1 MNDIH
6 LVVPVTKDRREDI
19 MLNLNRDVVVVG
31 AGPSG
36 LTAAREL
43 KKSGL
48 TVAVLEARDRVG
60 GRTWTDTVDGAMLEI
75 GGQWVSPD
83 QTALLELLAE
93 LNLETYPRYR
103 DGESIYIGADGTP
116 VRYTGDTFPVDP
128 ETAVEMDRLVAL
140 LDGLAAEIGPTEPW
154 AHPKARELDTISFHH
169 WLRQNSANEEACNNI
184 GLFIAGGMLTKPAHA
199 FSALQA
205 VLMAASAGSF
215 THLTDEDFILDRRV
229 VGGMQQVSLLQAQE
243 LGDDVVLD
251 SPVRTINW
259 EQDADSG
266 HRVTVVSD
274 RATVNARFVIMAV
287 PPNLYSR
294 VSFNPP
300 LPRRQHQM
308 HQHQS
313 LGLVIKVHAV
323 YSTPFWRDKGL
334 SGTGFGADAL
344 VQEVY
349 DNTNHADPRGTL
361 VGFVSDEKADAMFEL
376 PPEERRKAILES
388 IAGYLGDEALTP
400 EVYYESD
407 WGSEEWTRGAYASS
421 YDLGGLHRYG
431 KDQHAPVG
439 PIYWSSSDLAAEGYQ
454 HVDGAIRMG
463 RITAARIAEVAKVPV
478 AAGW

>member
-1 MNDIH
+1 
-6 LVVPVTKDRREDI
+6 

-43 KKSGL
+43 TKAGL
-48 TVAVLEARDRVG
+48 SVAVLEARDRVG
-60 GRTWTDTVDGAMLEI
+60 GRTWTDTVDGAVLEI

-83 QTALLELLAE
+83 QTVLLDLLDELGLK
-93 LNLETYPRYR
+93 TYSRYR
-103 DGESIYIGADGTP
+103 SGESVYIGADGLP
-116 VRYTGDTFPVDP
+116 VRYTGDSFPVDP
-128 ETAVEMDRLVAL
+128 ATAVEMDKLIAL
-140 LDGLAAEIGPTEPW
+140 LDGLAAEIGATEPW
-154 AHPKARELDTISFHH
+154 AHPRARELDTVSFHH
-169 WLRQNSANEEACNNI
+169 WLRANSDNEEACNNI

-215 THLTDEDFILDRRV
+215 THLTDEDFILDKRV

-243 LGDDVVLD
+243 LGDDVVLN

-259 EQDADSG
+259 EDGAGGQ
-266 HRVTVVSD
+266 RVTVVSE

-323 YSTPFWRDKGL
+323 YSTPFWREDGL
-334 SGTGFGADAL
+334 SGTGFGAGSL

-349 DNTNHADPRGTL
+349 DNTNHGDTRGTL
-361 VGFVSDEKADAMFEL
+361 VGFISDEKADAVFEL
-376 PPEERRKAILES
+376 GADERKRVVLES
-388 IAGYLGDEALTP
+388 IAGFLGDKALEP

-431 KDQHAPVG
+431 KDQHTPVG
-439 PIYWSSSDLAAEGYQ
+439 PIYWCSSDLAAEGYQ

-463 RITAARIAEVAKVPV
+463 RLTAARIAEVARVREPV
-478 AAGW
+478 HI

>member
-1 MNDIH
+1 
-6 LVVPVTKDRREDI
+6 

-43 KKSGL
+43 KKAGL

-83 QTALLELLAE
+83 QTALLELLRE

-116 VRYTGDTFPVDP
+116 VRYTGDSFPVDAD
-128 ETAVEMDRLVAL
+128 TAVEMDRLVAL
-140 LDGLAAEIGPTEPW
+140 LDGLAAEIGATEPW

-169 WLRQNSANEEACNNI
+169 WLRQHSANEEACKNI

-259 EQDADSG
+259 EQDADG
-266 HRVTVVSD
+266 GYRVAVESD
-274 RATVNARFVIMAV
+274 RATVNARFVVMAV

-323 YSTPFWRDKGL
+323 YATPFWRDKGL

-349 DNTNHADPRGTL
+349 DNTNYGDSRGTL
-361 VGFVSDEKADAMFEL
+361 VGFVSDEKADAVFEL
-376 PPEERRKAILES
+376 SADARKKAILES
-388 IAGYLGDEALTP
+388 IAGFLGDEALAP

-431 KDQHAPVG
+431 KDQLAPVG

-454 HVDGAIRMG
+454 HVDGAVRMG
-463 RITAARIAEVAKVPV
+463 RLTAARIAEVAKVPV

>member
-1 MNDIH
+1 
-6 LVVPVTKDRREDI
+6 

-43 KKSGL
+43 KKAGL
-48 TVAVLEARDRVG
+48 SVAVLEARDRVG

-83 QTALLELLAE
+83 QTVLLELLEE
-93 LNLETYPRYR
+93 LGLKTYSRYR
-103 DGESIYIGADGTP
+103 DGESVYIGANGIP
-116 VRYTGDTFPVDP
+116 VRYAGDSFPVDP
-128 ETAVEMDRLVAL
+128 ATAVEMNRLIAL
-140 LDGLAAEIGPTEPW
+140 LDGLAAEIGPTAPW
-154 AHPKARELDTISFHH
+154 AHPKARELDTISFHY
-169 WLRQNSANEEACNNI
+169 WLCANSDNEEACNNI

-215 THLTDEDFILDRRV
+215 THLTDEDFILDKRV

-243 LGDDVVLD
+243 LGDDVVLN

-259 EQDADSG
+259 EPNSTGEPSG
-266 HRVTVVSD
+266 GYHVSVVSE
-274 RATVNARFVIMAV
+274 RTTVNARFVIMAV

-323 YSTPFWRDKGL
+323 YSTPFWRDEGL
-334 SGTGFGADAL
+334 SGTGFGAGSL

-349 DNTNHADPRGTL
+349 DNTNYGDSRGTL
-361 VGFVSDEKADAMFEL
+361 VGFISDEKADAVFEL
-376 PPEERRKAILES
+376 SAHARRRAVLES
-388 IAGYLGDEALTP
+388 IAGFLGDKALEP

-439 PIYWSSSDLAAEGYQ
+439 PIYWCSSDLAAEGYQ

-463 RITAARIAEVAKVPV
+463 RLTAARISEVARVPMP
-478 AAGW
+478 AGV

>member
-1 MNDIH
+1 
-6 LVVPVTKDRREDI
+6 
-19 MLNLNRDVVVVG
+19 MLNLDRDVVIVG

-43 KKSGL
+43 KKAGL

-60 GRTWTDTVDGAMLEI
+60 GRTWTDTVDGATLEI

-83 QTALLELLAE
+83 QTALLALLDELG
-93 LNLETYPRYR
+93 LETYSRYR
-103 DGESIYIGADGTP
+103 EGESVYIGADGTP
-116 VRYTGDTFPVDP
+116 VRYTGDSFPVSAA
-128 ETAVEMDRLVAL
+128 TAAEMDKLIGL
-140 LDGLAAEIGPTEPW
+140 LDTLAAEVGPTEPW

-169 WLRQNSANEEACNNI
+169 WLRRHSSDEEACNNI

-215 THLTDEDFILDRRV
+215 THLTDEDFILDKRV
-229 VGGMQQVSLLQAQE
+229 IGGMQQVSLLQAAE
-243 LGDDVVLD
+243 LGEDVDPQQPGAHHQLGR
-251 SPVRTINW
+251 SRRRRT
-259 EQDADSG
+259 DG
-266 HRVTVVSD
+266 YRVTAVSE

-294 VSFNPP
+294 VSFSPP

-323 YSTPFWRDKGL
+323 YSTPFWREDGL
-334 SGTGFGADAL
+334 SGTGFGAGSL

-349 DNTNHADPRGTL
+349 DNTNFGDSRGTL
-361 VGFVSDEKADAMFEL
+361 VGFVSDEKADAVFEL
-376 PPEERRKAILES
+376 DAEARKRAILES
-388 IAGYLGDEALTP
+388 IAGFLGDKALEP

-439 PIYWSSSDLAAEGYQ
+439 PIYWCSSDLAAEGYQ
-454 HVDGAIRMG
+454 HVDGAVRMG
-463 RITAARIAEVAKVPV
+463 QATAARIAS
-478 AAGW
+478 AATAATACELAPAAAAVG

>member
-1 MNDIH
+1 
-6 LVVPVTKDRREDI
+6 
-19 MLNLNRDVVVVG
+19 MLNLDRDVVIVG

-43 KKSGL
+43 KKAGL

-83 QTALLELLAE
+83 QTALLALLEELG
-93 LNLETYPRYR
+93 LETYSRYR
-103 DGESIYIGADGTP
+103 DGESVYIGEDGAP
-116 VRYTGDTFPVDP
+116 VRYTGDMFPVSAT
-128 ETAVEMDRLVAL
+128 TAAEMDRLTAL
-140 LDGLAAEIGPTEPW
+140 LDGLATEVGPTEPW

-169 WLRQNSANEEACNNI
+169 WLRQNSPDEEACNNI

-215 THLTDEDFILDRRV
+215 THLTDEDFILDKRV
-229 VGGMQQVSLLQAQE
+229 VGGMQQVSLLQAAE
-243 LGDDVVLD
+243 LGDDVVLN
-251 SPVRTINW
+251 SPVRTIHW
-259 EQDADSG
+259 EADGGNG
-266 HRVTVVSD
+266 HRVTAVSD

-323 YSTPFWRDKGL
+323 YSTPFWREDGL
-334 SGTGFGADAL
+334 SGTGFGAGSL

-349 DNTNHADPRGTL
+349 DNTNHGDTRGTL
-361 VGFVSDEKADAMFEL
+361 VGFVSDEKADAVFEL
-376 PPEERRKAILES
+376 DAEDRKRAILES
-388 IAGYLGDEALTP
+388 IAGFLGEKALQP

-407 WGSEEWTRGAYASS
+407 WGSEEWTRGAYAAS

-439 PIYWSSSDLAAEGYQ
+439 PIYWCSSDLAAEGYQ
-454 HVDGAIRMG
+454 HVDGAVRMG
-463 RITAARIAEVAKVPV
+463 QSTAARIAEAAAAAVPELTSAT
-478 AAGW
+478 AAVG